1 MAYVHEIKF
10 FREDNEV
17 YAALYDN
24 PPFFCNEFWIKNIT
38 LKELGIQSLPENV
51 QFEKKYK
58 VKDLGINPF
67 YASKPMFDFLDKVA
81 ETAWKEGTKL
91 AIGTFLLK

>member
-10 FREDNEV
+10 FKKDNEV

-24 PPFFCNEFWIKNIT
+24 PPFFSNEFWIKNIT

-81 ETAWKEGTKL
+81 ETAWNEGTKL

>member
-10 FREDNEV
+10 FIQDNEV

-24 PPFFCNEFWIKNIT
+24 PPIFAQEFWIKNIRI
-38 LKELGIQSLPENV
+38 KELGIQTLPENI
-51 QFEKKYK
+51 QLEKKYK
-58 VKDLGINPF
+58 VKDLGIKPF

-81 ETAWKEGTKL
+81 ETAWNEGTKL

>member
-10 FREDNEV
+10 FRQDNEV

-24 PPFFCNEFWIKNIT
+24 PPIFCQEFWIKNIRI
-38 LKELGIQSLPENV
+38 KELGIQAVPENV
-51 QFEKKYK
+51 QFGKKYK
-58 VKDLGINPF
+58 VKDLGIKPF

-81 ETAWKEGTKL
+81 EIAWKDGTKL

>member
-1 MAYVHEIKF
+1 LPS
-10 FREDNEV
+10 
-17 YAALYDN
+17 ALYDN
-24 PPFFCNEFWIKNIT
+24 PPFFSNEFWIKNIT
-38 LKELGIQSLPENV
+38 LKELGIESLPENV

>member
-10 FREDNEV
+10 FRKDNEV

-24 PPFFCNEFWIKNIT
+24 PPFFSNEFWIKNIT
-38 LKELGIQSLPENV
+38 LKELGIESLPENV